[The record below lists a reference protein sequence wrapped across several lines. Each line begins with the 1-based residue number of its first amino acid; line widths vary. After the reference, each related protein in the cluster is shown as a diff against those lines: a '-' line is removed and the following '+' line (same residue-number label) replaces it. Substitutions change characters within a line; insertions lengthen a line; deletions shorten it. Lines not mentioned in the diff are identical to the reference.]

1 MRARRGSSVVG
12 RFGSVIVTG
21 ALAMVGCSG
30 PNADDA
36 AASKDPAASA
46 VASSAAGAAD
56 PVSATHI
63 ATGKRLMEEGRY
75 DEAVEHFTQAL
86 AVGGD
91 SSLPASTDSLAADVY
106 FQRGLAFLKLGF
118 PDTAVEDFSEVITL
132 APKYAPGYVR
142 RGEAQHQLGD
152 SYNALCDSTE
162 AIRLDPQNS
171 LAYRI
176 RGQVYLGRAIYERAT
191 ADLEQAIHLEPA
203 LADEVRPQ
211 LATAYARWSEELA
224 QTGQGEAA
232 AQRLAKAKELAP
244 EMGQPAEVTLAAAT
258 EPVEQSVAKP
268 VIDEASIKVEA
279 GLEHF
284 QAERYES
291 AMMAFSEA
299 IALRPDFAQAYLRR
313 GETLLAMGFPDTA
326 REDFRELRRRGE
338 ETAELHRLDAQALL
352 DLGRPHRA
360 ALAATESLHLDP
372 VIARSYAIR
381 GKAYLQMEQW
391 DRSIVDLQ
399 EAIRRDAELAEELQ
413 PLVERRRNNLTRRT
427 PNRRRH
433 HPSTT
438 RSCRLSCRPRRK
450 ARPKLTQRLGGQ
462 PRPSLVAAIGT

>member
-1 MRARRGSSVVG
+1 MRSRRGLFIVG
-12 RFGSVIVTG
+12 CFGSVILSG

-30 PNADDA
+30 PKADDA
-36 AASKDPAASA
+36 AASNDPGATAI
-46 VASSAAGAAD
+46 ASSPASPAEPA
-56 PVSATHI
+56 SATHI

-91 SSLPASTDSLAADVY
+91 STLPATTDSLAADVY
-106 FQRGLAFLKLGF
+106 FQRGLAFMKLGF
-118 PDTAVEDFSEVITL
+118 PDTAVEDFSDVITL

-142 RGEAQHQLGD
+142 RGEAHYRLGD
-152 SYNALCDSTE
+152 SYNALRDSTE
-162 AIRLDPQNS
+162 AIRLDAKNS
-171 LAYRI
+171 LAYRV
-176 RGQVYLGRAIYERAT
+176 RGQVYVSRAIYGRAT
-191 ADLEQAIHLEPA
+191 ADLEQAMHLEPA

-211 LATAYARWSEELA
+211 LAGAYARWSEELA
-224 QTGQGEAA
+224 RAGQGESA
-232 AQRLAKAKELAP
+232 AQRLAKSKELDP
-244 EMGQPAEVTLAAAT
+244 ELAQPADATLAAVA
-258 EPVEQSVAKP
+258 EPVEQTAAKP

-299 IALRPDFAQAYLRR
+299 IALGPDSPQAYLRR

-326 REDFRELRRRGE
+326 REDFRELLRRGE
-338 ETAELHRLDAQALL
+338 DTAELHRLEAQALL

-360 ALAATESLHLDP
+360 VLAATESLHQDP

-381 GKAYLQMEQW
+381 GKAYLQMERW

-399 EAIRRDAELAEELQ
+399 EAIRRDADLAAELR
-413 PLVERRRNNLTRRT
+413 PLVEQAQKQLD
-427 PNRRRH
+427 
-433 HPSTT
+433 
-438 RSCRLSCRPRRK
+438 
-450 ARPKLTQRLGGQ
+450 
-462 PRPSLVAAIGT
+462 AANAEPPATSEYDAAPAVEPAPEV